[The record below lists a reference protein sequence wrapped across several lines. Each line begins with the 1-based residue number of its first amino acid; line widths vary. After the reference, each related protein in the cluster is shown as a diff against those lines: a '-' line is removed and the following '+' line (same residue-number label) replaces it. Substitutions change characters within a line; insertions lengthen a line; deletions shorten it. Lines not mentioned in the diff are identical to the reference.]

1 LKLNKKY
8 EIIHLSDSNI
18 VNKGSEIIYEILKC
32 NSTFSV
38 ALAEVRGKNSAHYHN
53 KLTEVYHI
61 VDGSGILVLNN
72 EEVSVQ
78 KGDTILIYPETVH
91 QIKSDYIKI
100 LVIAT
105 PPFSEK
111 DYFEV
116 SK

>member
-1 LKLNKKY
+1 MRSNKKY
-8 EIIHLSDSNI
+8 EIIRLRNSNI
-18 VNKGSEIIYEILKC
+18 VNKGKEIIYEILKC

-38 ALAEVRGKNSAHYHN
+38 ALAEVRGENSAHYHN

-61 VDGSGILVLNN
+61 VDGSGILVLDGK
-72 EEVSVQ
+72 EISIQ
-78 KGDTILIYPETVH
+78 KGDSILIYPRTVH
-91 QIKSDYIKI
+91 QIKSEYIKI
-100 LVIAT
+100 LVIVT